1 MCKGADSA
9 ILSRLCPETY
19 ATRSTSHA
27 KRMRQFILG
36 QMEKYTQKGYRGLL
50 MALRVLS
57 SKEARDFRKRYDRLC
72 ELEPKLK
79 SKEQWAFLKDLE
91 RDLVL
96 VGGSAVED
104 KLQDGLRR
112 TIKGLR
118 AAQMKV
124 WVLTGDKMDTA
135 ENIAVS
141 SGLFTKVRPNPR
153 NLKSNEFACW
163 AKSQKIS
170 NSVSMII

>member
-9 ILSRLCPETY
+9 ILSRLSPEVY
-19 ATRSTSHA
+19 SEQSTSHA
-27 KRMRQFILG
+27 KQIRQFTLT
-36 QMEKYTQKGYRGLL
+36 QMEKYTRKGYRGLL
-50 MALRVLS
+50 MAIRVLS
-57 SKEARDFRKRYDRLC
+57 SKEARAFRKRYDRLS
-72 ELEPKLK
+72 ELDPKQK
-79 SKEQWAFLKDLE
+79 SKDQWEFLKDLE

-141 SGLFTKVRPNPR
+141 SGLFTKVHLIPEILNRACSSSERNPAKRP
-153 NLKSNEFACW
+153 
-163 AKSQKIS
+163 
-170 NSVSMII
+170 M